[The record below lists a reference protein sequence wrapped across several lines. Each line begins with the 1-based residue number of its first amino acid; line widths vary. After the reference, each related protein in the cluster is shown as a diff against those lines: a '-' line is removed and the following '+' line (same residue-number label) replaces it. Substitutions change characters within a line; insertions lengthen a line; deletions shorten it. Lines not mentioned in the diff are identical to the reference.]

1 MYYTDY
7 NYKVNKKYLNDK
19 IIRRKIRK
27 YHSMFDLLLHKDCF
41 SQITSSFKRFSKISF
56 LFEISRYIKNINET
70 NILKNLIFDE
80 KQNKLLAYIYHFD
93 YVFEKEKLIYD
104 QIADYKLAT

>member
-1 MYYTDY
+1 MFELLF
-7 NYKVNKKYLNDK
+7 KKGSMK
-19 IIRRKIRK
+19 QIIE
-27 YHSMFDLLLHKDCF
+27 
-41 SQITSSFKRFSKISF
+41 SFKRFRKVSF

-93 YVFEKEKLIYD
+93 YIFDKEKVIYE
-104 QIADYKLAT
+104 QIADYKLNS